1 MKLGFFVSRRLDRFF
16 RFQKPELLVGPA
28 ARGGSIVCATDAMVR
43 LIERKR
49 GLP

>member
-1 MKLGFFVSRRLDRFF
+1 MKPGLFAFRRPDRFF
-16 RFQKPELLVGPA
+16 RFQKPELLVGRA
-28 ARGGSIVCATDAMVR
+28 VRGGRIVCATDAMVR